1 MKYPVC
7 TSLLYPPPLIE
18 SLHTVNKS
26 IKKTYKNKE
35 SITVYDYICSG
46 GRIAKFLMVDTI
58 VSLSANCISKKLGA
72 SAVFNALTTNGPLIM
87 KLGQFLSTRMEV
99 FSDESIIKLR
109 SIQDSA
115 PEVKLQNHPLDI
127 LYKEVGIRLPDTA
140 LKQRIGA
147 GCISQVYK
155 VRMGNKDYALKII
168 DERTAVRVSTDIH
181 FLEFISWACGA
192 TRFYKEFKQNMH
204 AQMDLRKEK
213 MNTDQF
219 RKNFSYYQATVENN
233 SIINQAL
240 SYFINRPSFIFP
252 KPILA
257 TKRILLTEY
266 WPGTKIPSW
275 DKDTSKSLLI
285 MFMKMIFKDRFIH
298 SDLHPGNLSIY
309 TGTCPVQ
316 VSNSRIHKPIIVYDS
331 GLTHSLTLTQR
342 NNLSDLIKEVCLN
355 HKRSALS
362 LIIDR
367 NVLNKHTPQEKDTF
381 IKSAISYWN
390 MRNKKW
396 SIFDTV
402 IKIYF
407 LARQHKVFLDSSYTN
422 IIMSSIYM
430 QNHLKGINQFDWK
443 MAVMS
448 GCTVDYLDILRRWKK
463 FA

>member
-18 SLHTVNKS
+18 SLHAVDKS
-26 IKKTYKNKE
+26 INKTYKHDK
-35 SITVYDYICSG
+35 SVTAYDYIRSG
-46 GRIAKFLMVDTI
+46 CRMAKFLLADTI
-58 VSLSANCISKKLGA
+58 VSLSANCISKSLGA

-87 KLGQFLSTRMEV
+87 KLGQFLSTRTEV

-168 DERTAVRVSTDIH
+168 DESTAVRVSTDIH
-181 FLEFISWACGA
+181 VLEFISWVCGA
-192 TRFYKEFKQNMH
+192 TRFYREFKQNMH

-219 RKNFSYYQATVENN
+219 RRNFSYYQSTVEN
-233 SIINQAL
+233 SSVINQAL
-240 SYFINRPSFIFP
+240 SYFMNRPSFIFP

-266 WPGTKIPSW
+266 WPGTKIPPW
-275 DKDTSKSLLI
+275 DKNTSKSLLI

-298 SDLHPGNLSIY
+298 SDLHPGNLSVY
-309 TGTCPVQ
+309 TGARTGQ
-316 VSNSRIHKPIIVYDS
+316 TSSSRMHTPIIVYDA

-342 NNLSDLIKEVCLN
+342 NNLSDLIKNICLG

-367 NVLNKHTPQEKDTF
+367 NMLNKHTPQEKDTF
-381 IKSAISYWN
+381 IKSAISYWG
-390 MRNKKW
+390 MCNKKW
-396 SIFDTV
+396 STFDRAL
-402 IKIYF
+402 KIYF

-430 QNHLKGINQFDWK
+430 QNHLKGINQFDWR

-448 GCTVDYLDILRRWKK
+448 GCTVDYLDLLRQWKK